1 MEQQITDTQDRILTS
16 QTEIDRLHK
25 VLDDAQS
32 QQEERLLE
40 SIVDMTEQLKEQ
52 ETTRDEAL
60 AQLTEWQA
68 QAQAQT
74 EMVRQLEE
82 MEVAYRD
89 EMETLRDTLQN
100 ENDQLEISLKGM
112 AKKVD
117 ELEESSGSLREEIQ
131 VRASDRKQRGILV
144 Y

>member
-1 MEQQITDTQDRILTS
+1 MEQQMSDTQDRILTS
-16 QTEIDRLHK
+16 QTEIDELHK

-40 SIVDMTEQLKEQ
+40 SVVDMTEQLKEQ

-60 AQLTEWQA
+60 ARLAEWQA
-68 QAQAQT
+68 QAQAQA
-74 EMVRQLEE
+74 EMIRQLEE

-100 ENDQLEISLKGM
+100 ENDQLETSLNDM

-117 ELEESSGSLREEIQ
+117 ELEESSGALREEIQ
-131 VRASDRKQRGILV
+131 VRTSERKQTG
-144 Y
+144 